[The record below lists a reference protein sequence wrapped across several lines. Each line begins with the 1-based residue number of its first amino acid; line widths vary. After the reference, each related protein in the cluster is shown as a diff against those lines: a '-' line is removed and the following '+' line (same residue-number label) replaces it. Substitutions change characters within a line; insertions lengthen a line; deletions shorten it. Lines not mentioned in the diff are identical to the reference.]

1 MSRVY
6 QATGINLKTIPL
18 GEADR
23 LLTILTKEYGLLR
36 LVAPGS
42 RKSLSKLAGRSEP
55 FVVNQLVIAQGRS
68 LHRITQAE
76 TIKNYR
82 GLTKN
87 LGTLVAGQYLAEIVL
102 EQALT
107 EQPQSD
113 LFSLLNEHL
122 ERLEKLNDQQ
132 IDHYAT
138 HLLAHL
144 IQGIYHLLAW
154 GGIAPQV
161 WICCISQQPIE
172 PNFQQPEWRVGFNFA
187 QGGTVKLTDS
197 SQSDSSLR
205 NFSHTARQRIHP
217 PTSLIGAKELAILQ
231 LLPQAQLTEK
241 LWAEWDQGAWLS
253 VELLLRQYAEYHL
266 GFTIR
271 SASLLDTYLAKA
283 KPNT

>member
-113 LFSLLNEHL
+113 LFSLFNEHL
-122 ERLEKLNDQQ
+122 ERLERLNHQQ

-138 HLLAHL
+138 YLLAHL

-161 WICCISQQPIE
+161 WICCLSQQPIE

-197 SQSDSSLR
+197 SESDSSWR
-205 NFSHTARQRIHP
+205 NMPEMNRQRKHP
-217 PTSLIGAKELAILQ
+217 TTLIGARELAILQ

-241 LWAEWDQGAWLS
+241 LWEEWEQGAWLS

-283 KPNT
+283 KLNT